1 MTIDIH
7 KAIGKLPIIP
17 KKRFT
22 LPNMNYC
29 GPYNPLNE
37 QVIYHKNGN
46 IIKYIQN
53 PTGKTDAICA
63 QRDIDYALSRNINDK
78 HNADKRMINSINNL
92 PYKDKQWGSFLVK
105 NISNT
110 KQKLG
115 MGNNF
120 TMEELSEELN
130 KPVTHKFQR
139 KKTIV
144 NYIDHIHSADL
155 VDMKMYSKIN
165 KGYNYIFT
173 NIDIFSKYAWLFQLK
188 LKKYKMLNYVFKK
201 YLKNVNLII
210 YGRIK
215 NQHFSVKKC

>member
-1 MTIDIH
+1 M
-7 KAIGKLPIIP
+7 
-17 KKRFT
+17 
-22 LPNMNYC
+22 
-29 GPYNPLNE
+29 
-37 QVIYHKNGN
+37 IYDENGN

-63 QRDIDYALSRNINDK
+63 QHDIDYTLSRNINDK

-92 PYKDKQWGSFLVK
+92 PYKDKQWGTFLVK
-105 NISNT
+105 NIINT

-120 TMEELSEELN
+120 TMEDLSEELN
-130 KPVTHKFQR
+130 KPVTHKFKR

-173 NIDIFSKYAWLFQLK
+173 NIDIFSKYAWAFPIKTKKIQDVKLCFQK
-188 LKKYKMLNYVFKK
+188 IFKERK
-201 YLKNVNLII
+201 PDYL
-210 YGRIK
+210 
-215 NQHFSVKKC
+215 